1 MNLAVVCD
9 AFPPKRNSVSK
20 HMDDLTKFFQKK
32 GHNVLVFTPDEK
44 ITEASSLNISE
55 KVEVLRCKIPRFK
68 GSSLLRRLLV
78 EFSYPFYFYKACKHS
93 SVDVEKFDGIIWYS
107 PSIFFGIFI
116 FYLKYKSK
124 CKAYL
129 ILRDVFPNWALDLK
143 IINKL
148 TYWILNV
155 FALLQYKIADRIGV
169 NSPSSKLLLEKYSF
183 LSDKCEVLWTW
194 LNADFSPRFNKL
206 IQENGLITFVYIGNM
221 GIAQDIFSFGKLA
234 KSFKSEPKIKFLF
247 YGRGSEKQN
256 FKKFVQEESLL
267 NVFIKDEISSEELS
281 FILENCSIGMVALD
295 IRHTTSNIPG
305 KFLSY
310 MEAGLPVLAKVN
322 PDNDLIEL
330 ISRFDVGS
338 VVTTNSIDDLENA
351 AMKLLRKVKTDENI
365 SDRCFILARDVFCI
379 EKANEQIIETFTR

>member
-1 MNLAVVCD
+1 M
-9 AFPPKRNSVSK
+9 
-20 HMDDLTKFFQKK
+20 
-32 GHNVLVFTPDEK
+32 
-44 ITEASSLNISE
+44 
-55 KVEVLRCKIPRFK
+55 
-68 GSSLLRRLLV
+68 
-78 EFSYPFYFYKACKHS
+78 
-93 SVDVEKFDGIIWYS
+93 
-107 PSIFFGIFI
+107 
-116 FYLKYKSK
+116 
-124 CKAYL
+124 
-129 ILRDVFPNWALDLK
+129 
-143 IINKL
+143 
-148 TYWILNV
+148 
-155 FALLQYKIADRIGV
+155 
-169 NSPSSKLLLEKYSF
+169 EKYSF

-365 SDRCFILARDVFCI
+365 SDRYFFILP
-379 EKANEQIIETFTR
+379 ETFFA